1 MDQCDIVSDSSGV
14 GTSNSGSGG
23 SYDAN
28 TPSEHSLV
36 LPGMTVVCT
45 EAYSCKEANHLN
57 LQPGDIIEGII
68 ILFHQSITIICNSVQ
83 WAETDNAKMFA
94 FFPRLFSDGINRL
107 WIVGRMVKRRQWLFS
122 SQLRPRSQVAQSG
135 RYCSRTSSSRSGRHL
150 QNYWCAKFGHVS
162 ARTSARFATG
172 KDHGSQ
178 SCRT

>member
-68 ILFHQSITIICNSVQ
+68 FVYQLIIIVIIIIIICNSVQ
-83 WAETDNAKMFA
+83 WAETDNTKMFA
-94 FFPRLFSDGINRL
+94 FSPPFF
-107 WIVGRMVKRRQWLFS
+107 
-122 SQLRPRSQVAQSG
+122 
-135 RYCSRTSSSRSGRHL
+135 
-150 QNYWCAKFGHVS
+150 
-162 ARTSARFATG
+162 
-172 KDHGSQ
+172 
-178 SCRT
+178 